1 MAHIRYEMEGLGKLF
16 NKREEWREQMED
28 IPELAYRMMED
39 DNDWRTETTVK
50 KDDNNELGV
59 REVVISEKDISY
71 QFK

>member
-1 MAHIRYEMEGLGKLF
+1 MGTF

-39 DNDWRTETTVK
+39 DNDWRTEMTVK
-50 KDDNNELGV
+50 KKGDNKKFGV
-59 REVVISEKDISY
+59 CEVVIFEKDISY